1 MGLQVQRD
9 FQVPR
14 VLLGQGVRMGG
25 KANGAN
31 QEYQKYQVHL
41 VFVVTWVIQAWEV
54 KRDPPLLGPQAFL
67 GHLE

>member
-1 MGLQVQRD
+1 MDLQVRRD
-9 FQVPR
+9 FQVLR
-14 VLLGQGVRMGG
+14 GLLDQGVRMGR
-25 KANGAN
+25 KADGAN

-54 KRDPPLLGPQAFL
+54 KRDPPLLGPRAFP